1 MKKKKVLWIVSL
13 IVSILFFAFGIVTL
27 IPPLKIQGYVKDA
40 VKIVAGII
48 LLIYALL
55 FLLPNVDKNC
65 SEDRKKY
72 RVIIILR
79 YLEIVLAIFIA
90 ISLFVEIK
98 NVNFTLSKCLAIP
111 VYAFGVVEII
121 RGYTSDGDIK
131 ITTSKGKI
139 ITNRLA
145 KYLNIF
151 LITAGTYVYIKEPL
165 KVMHV
170 VYAIAVIAILAGLI
184 GIYFAVKI
192 KKQLPK
198 KVKEPKEKKEKVA
211 KEPKEKKEKVVKE
224 SKEKTAKVEEV
235 TEIPVVIEEK
245 DATEKIEVT
254 DEVVTEVN
262 ETKDDEAKK
271 VNTEVVDEIVDEDTI
286 DEVKNEEVIEEVQ
299 EEIAEEIKEEAN
311 EEIVIE
317 EVKEDTK

>member
-198 KVKEPKEKKEKVA
+198 KVKEPKEKKEKV
-211 KEPKEKKEKVVKE
+211 VKE
-224 SKEKTAKVEEV
+224 SKEKTAKVEKA